1 MTASGVDVNI
11 TMSPVH
17 YTLTKKGE
25 EFVCEWAESF
35 FEDDRDMKI
44 NIIPEKALPYS
55 WKAMPTEKKNQIT
68 QIILEGFNQKID
80 TKYQYAEHFLTC
92 IALHPDT
99 PESIKDV
106 LKTVDSKVVSQ
117 ALSVS

>member
-1 MTASGVDVNI
+1 MTPSGVDVNV

-17 YTLTKKGE
+17 YTLTNKGE
-25 EFVCEWAESF
+25 EFVCKWAESF

-55 WKAMPTEKKNQIT
+55 WKAMSTEKKNQIT

-99 PESIKDV
+99 PMSIRDL
-106 LKTVDSKVVSQ
+106 LKTVDSKVVKQ